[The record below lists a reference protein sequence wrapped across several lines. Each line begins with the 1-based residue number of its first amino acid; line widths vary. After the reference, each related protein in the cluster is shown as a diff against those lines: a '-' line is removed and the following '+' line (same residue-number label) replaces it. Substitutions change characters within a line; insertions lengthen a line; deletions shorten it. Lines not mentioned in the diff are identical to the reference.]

1 MVHTYV
7 CVLCMHAYP
16 HVIMTEI
23 DFIMQIHNRLE
34 MSWER
39 PAWVGLV
46 WTTIANQVPDC
57 GLR

>member
-1 MVHTYV
+1 
-7 CVLCMHAYP
+7 MHAYP
-16 HVIMTEI
+16 HVNMTEI

-34 MSWER
+34 MSWEMGGTPISR